1 MKKGLAVVLS
11 LSVMMGVL
19 TGCSS
24 QNGNG
29 GTAGGQNKAAGNE
42 VTESTAIQNTAGGN
56 TGGPADTAAGSG
68 AYADFPAKNITYICS
83 GSAGGGLDLCA
94 RMISPYLEKYLPGS
108 GTVTVE
114 NVTGGQNWNAWI
126 RLIQSKPDGYNIGS
140 LATPQFCNY
149 LNQSLQIQYTMD
161 DYTPL
166 ANCVTDHCTI
176 CVRTDDDRF
185 ADVNSLEDLTEYLKA
200 NSETEFLASLTSGGG
215 ADEIAMYE
223 LIGRSGLTN
232 LTGINYADGI
242 SASKAGFLGAET
254 DIYFG
259 KIGDSVTMYEDGS
272 AKILAVLAEARSEI
286 LPDIPTGKEQ
296 GFDIVLGSSRGIVV
310 PNGMDEELQNV
321 LEEAC
326 RKASED
332 PEYLATMKAGG
343 YEVDF
348 MGREEYLEYLLGV
361 KEMVEKYADQL
372 GYND

>member
-1 MKKGLAVVLS
+1 MKKRIAAVLCLS
-11 LSVMMGVL
+11 MMMGVL
-19 TGCSS
+19 AGC
-24 QNGNG
+24 G
-29 GTAGGQNKAAGNE
+29 
-42 VTESTAIQNTAGGN
+42 GGN
-56 TGGPADTAAGSG
+56 RAGDPAVQPGQTAAGTETAGQAESKTQKAADTDSSGG

-94 RMISPYLEKYLPGS
+94 RMISPYIEKYLPGN

-126 RLIQSKPDGYNIGS
+126 RLIQSAPDGYNIGS

-149 LNQSLQIQYTMD
+149 LNKSLQIQYTMD

-166 ANCVTDHCTI
+166 VNCVTDYCTI
-176 CVRTDDDRF
+176 CVRADDSRF
-185 ADVNSLEDLTEYLKA
+185 ADVSNLEELVACLKE
-200 NSETEFLASLTSGGG
+200 NSETEFLVSLTSGGG

-223 LIGRSGLTN
+223 FIGWSNVTN
-232 LTGINYADGI
+232 MTGINYADGI

-259 KIGDSVTMYEDGS
+259 KVGDSFTMFEDGN
-272 AKILAVLAEARSEI
+272 AKILAVLASERSEI
-286 LPDIPTGKEQ
+286 LPDVPTGKEQ
-296 GFDIVLGSSRGIVV
+296 GFDVVLGSSRGIVV
-310 PNGMDEELQNV
+310 PNGMDEELKAV
-321 LEEAC
+321 LEDAC
-326 RKASED
+326 QKASED

-348 MGREEYLEYLLGV
+348 MASEEYSAYLAGV

-372 GYND
+372 GYNE

>member
-1 MKKGLAVVLS
+1 MKKRIAAVLCLS
-11 LSVMMGVL
+11 MMMGVL
-19 TGCSS
+19 AGC
-24 QNGNG
+24 G
-29 GTAGGQNKAAGNE
+29 
-42 VTESTAIQNTAGGN
+42 GGN
-56 TGGPADTAAGSG
+56 RAGDPAVQPGQTAAGTETAGQAESKTQKAADTDSSGG

-94 RMISPYLEKYLPGS
+94 RMISPYIEKYLPGN

-126 RLIQSKPDGYNIGS
+126 RLIQSAPDGYNIGS

-149 LNQSLQIQYTMD
+149 LNKSLQIQYTMD

-166 ANCVTDHCTI
+166 VNCVTDYCTI
-176 CVRTDDDRF
+176 CVRADDSRF
-185 ADVNSLEDLTEYLKA
+185 ADVSNLEELVACLKE
-200 NSETEFLASLTSGGG
+200 NSETEFLVSLTSGGG

-223 LIGRSGLTN
+223 FIGWSNVTN
-232 LTGINYADGI
+232 MTGINYADGI

-259 KIGDSVTMYEDGS
+259 KVGDSFTMFEDGN
-272 AKILAVLAEARSEI
+272 AKILAVLASERSEI
-286 LPDIPTGKEQ
+286 LPDVPTGKEQ

-310 PNGMDEELQNV
+310 PNGMDEELKAV
-321 LEEAC
+321 LEDAC
-326 RKASED
+326 QKASED

-348 MGREEYLEYLLGV
+348 MASEEYSAYLAGV

-372 GYND
+372 GYNE

>member
-1 MKKGLAVVLS
+1 MKKRLAAVIGI
-11 LSVMMGVL
+11 SVIMALMA
-19 TGCSS
+19 GCGSKGS
-24 QNGNG
+24 PGGSEGQAGGSVEAAGKTEVQEQESGNAAG
-29 GTAGGQNKAAGNE
+29 GT
-42 VTESTAIQNTAGGN
+42 
-56 TGGPADTAAGSG
+56 
-68 AYADFPAKNITYICS
+68 YANFPDKNITYICS

-126 RLIQSKPDGYNIGS
+126 RLIQAAPDGYSIGS

-149 LNQSLQIQYTMD
+149 LNKSLQIQYTMD

-166 ANCVTDHCTI
+166 ANCVTDYCTI
-176 CVRTDDDRF
+176 SVRSDDSRF
-185 ADVNSLEDLTEYLKA
+185 AEVNNLEELIACLKA
-200 NSETEFLASLTSGGG
+200 DSGTDYLVSLTSGGG

-223 LIGRSGLTN
+223 FMSWSGVSN
-232 LTGINYADGI
+232 LAGINYADGI

-259 KIGDSVTMYEDGS
+259 KVGDSFTMYEDGS
-272 AKILAVLAEARSEI
+272 AKILAVLAAERSEI

-310 PNGMDEELQNV
+310 PNGMDEELKGI

-332 PEYLATMKAGG
+332 PEYLETMKAGG
-343 YEVDF
+343 YEVDY
-348 MGREEYLEYLLGV
+348 MGSEEYGKYLTEV

-372 GYND
+372 GYNE